1 MLTLPLDWL
10 ASLSV
15 SHFHVGCQMRKQLKR
30 VISALFSCQSYYK
43 IQHWHWLHNV
53 RSSRDQGSM
62 CVCVCVSDFLSVC
75 VCSHI
80 IIPTYL
86 YSSEGSREPWGGNT
100 NPKSVCVCVCEGK
113 VEEGW
118 RLRRMLLSSSVI
130 LQPLPPFSP
139 LSTPKQP
146 HRLKISHCY
155 MHTKGHS

>member
-62 CVCVCVSDFLSVC
+62 CVCVCVCQWLLVC
-75 VCSHI
+75 VRLFTHYYS
-80 IIPTYL
+80 YL
-86 YSSEGSREPWGGNT
+86 FVFQRGIQRTMGRQHKPQECVYVCVRGRWRKDEGWGGCYYL
-100 NPKSVCVCVCEGK
+100 P
-113 VEEGW
+113 
-118 RLRRMLLSSSVI
+118 LSSCNHF
-130 LQPLPPFSP
+130 LPSLPSP
-139 LSTPKQP
+139 LLNSPT
-146 HRLKISHCY
+146 
-155 MHTKGHS
+155 G